1 MIDLTS
7 YARTLNNRPVAVYG
21 LGRSGLAC
29 VRALCAA
36 GISVAAWDDHAGQRQ
51 QAADAGATIDPMED
65 LAGFAALVLSPG
77 IPLHFPTPHP
87 VVLRARAAGVE
98 VIGDIELLHRAGHGL
113 KTVGI
118 TGTNGKSTTTAL
130 LGHVLNRCGI
140 GAVIGGNIGTPVMA
154 LDLSGAQVI
163 VLELSSYQ
171 IDLCPDF
178 TPDVA
183 VLLNLTPDHID
194 RHGSMGGYIAAKER
208 LFAGAG
214 AAIICTDDVDSAAL
228 ADRVQGRTLHRVSF
242 NDAPAQAPASTLRGE
257 HNRQNIAAV
266 TMAAHL
272 CGAGKAD
279 ILSALADFP
288 GLPHRMYPV
297 RTIGE
302 VAYIND
308 SKATNADAA
317 GKALACFDSIY
328 WIVGGKA
335 KEGGL
340 NGLEPLMGRV
350 AHAFTIGAAAES
362 FAAWLEHNKVP
373 FTPCGTIDRAVGAA
387 HAMAQKAG
395 EKSVVLL
402 SPACASFDQ
411 FTSFEHRGDVFTAL
425 VRELDGERA
434 RA

>member
-29 VRALCAA
+29 VRALRAA
-36 GISVAAWDDHAGQRQ
+36 GVAVTAWDDHPTQRQ

-65 LAGFAALVLSPG
+65 LSGYAVMILSPG
-77 IPLHFPTPHP
+77 IPLHFPAPHP

-98 VIGDIELLHRAGHGL
+98 IIGDIELLHRAGHGL

-140 GAVIGGNIGTPVMA
+140 GAVIGGNIGKPVMD
-154 LDLSGAQVI
+154 LDLSGAKI
-163 VLELSSYQ
+163 LVLELSSYQ
-171 IDLCPDF
+171 IDLCPGF
-178 TPDVA
+178 TPDIA
-183 VLLNLTPDHID
+183 VLLNLSPDHID
-194 RHGSMGGYIAAKER
+194 RHGSMNGYIAAKER

-214 AAIICTDDVDSAAL
+214 EAVICTDDMESSAL
-228 ADRVQGRTLHRVSF
+228 ADRVQSRTLHRVSF
-242 NDAPAQAPASTLRGE
+242 HDTPAQAPAPTLQGD

-266 TMAAHL
+266 TMAARL
-272 CGAGKAD
+272 CGAQEAG

-288 GLPHRMYPV
+288 GLPHRIYPV
-297 RTIGE
+297 RTIGA
-302 VAYIND
+302 VTYIND
-308 SKATNADAA
+308 SKATNAEAA

-328 WIVGGKA
+328 WIIGGKA

-340 NGLEPLMGRV
+340 SGLEPFTNRI

-362 FAAWLEHNKVP
+362 FAAWLEQNHVP
-373 FTPCGTIDRAVGAA
+373 FTPCKTMDRAVAAA
-387 HAMAQKAG
+387 HDMAQQSG
-395 EKSVVLL
+395 QKSVVLL

-425 VRELDGERA
+425 VQQLDGERA